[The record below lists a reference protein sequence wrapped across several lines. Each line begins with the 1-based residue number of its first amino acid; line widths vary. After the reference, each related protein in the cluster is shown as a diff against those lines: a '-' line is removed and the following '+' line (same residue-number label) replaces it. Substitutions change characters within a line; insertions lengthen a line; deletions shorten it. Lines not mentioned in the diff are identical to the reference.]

1 MIGRVKYS
9 FEYLLKIQSNNL
21 KKILDINLQT
31 IYTNIKELKFIKES
45 WNRNSPFSK
54 KNSLIRFLIKSL
66 IGHLIRG
73 HCKNKPIRI
82 IKSFNE
88 ISNNRLYNNFNKEGI
103 FPMVLIK
110 SREINEI
117 NKRTNLGNIYL
128 DNIYTD
134 IAITA
139 KVKVTSLTK

>member
-54 KNSLIRFLIKSL
+54 KI
-66 IGHLIRG
+66 HL
-73 HCKNKPIRI
+73 
-82 IKSFNE
+82 
-88 ISNNRLYNNFNKEGI
+88 
-103 FPMVLIK
+103 
-110 SREINEI
+110 
-117 NKRTNLGNIYL
+117 
-128 DNIYTD
+128 
-134 IAITA
+134 
-139 KVKVTSLTK
+139 